1 MDKYYTK
8 PCNFYFGIQSKKK
21 VNTRQSLPLGGNKL
35 ISFDTIEII
44 SRKNRK
50 SINIREISNLK
61 PSLRKKINTDIS
73 KIIKKKFLR
82 GLKFENPPILM
93 GVINMTP
100 DSFSDGGKYN
110 KINSAL
116 ERAKYFIKKG
126 CQIIDVG
133 GESTR
138 PGAKEINLNSEWKRI
153 EGFFK
158 KTKKLNCLISL
169 DTRKSKIMDLASKYK
184 VDLVNDVSGLNYD
197 TATINFLRKTK
208 KPFVIH
214 HSKGSPKTMQKKP
227 NYKNVLLDIYDFFE
241 NKLKTIN
248 RNGIKHSNI
257 ILDPGIGFGKNLKH
271 NITLLKHVSI
281 FHSLGYP
288 VMLGISRKRFIKDLV
303 GYNDSKERIGGTISS
318 SIWLMMQGVQ
328 ILRVHDFNEVNQAI
342 KVFKSLK
349 FK

>member
-8 PCNFYFGIQSKKK
+8 PCNFYFGIQSEERVRSK
-21 VNTRQSLPLGGNKL
+21 QSLPLGGNKS
-35 ISFDTIEII
+35 ISFDTVEII
-44 SRKNRK
+44 SRKNSK
-50 SINIREISNLK
+50 LIHIKEIRNLK
-61 PSLRKKINTDIS
+61 LSLRKRINTDIS
-73 KIIKKKFLR
+73 NIIKKKFFK
-82 GLKFENPPILM
+82 GLKFEISPILM

-110 KINSAL
+110 KTNLAL
-116 ERAKYFIKKG
+116 ERARYFIKRG
-126 CQIIDVG
+126 CQIIDIG

-138 PGAKEINLNSEWKRI
+138 PGAQEINLNNEWKRI

-158 KTKKLNCLISL
+158 KAKKLNCLISL
-169 DTRKSKIMDLASKYK
+169 DTRKSKLMNLASKYK
-184 VDLVNDVSGLNYD
+184 VDLINDVSGLNYD
-197 TATINFLRKTK
+197 ASTISFLRKTK

-227 NYKNVLLDIYDFFE
+227 SYKNVILDIYDFFE
-241 NKLKTIN
+241 NKLRTIK
-248 RNGIKHSNI
+248 RNGIKHRNI

-271 NITLLKHVSI
+271 NITLLKDVSI

-288 VMLGISRKRFIKDLV
+288 VMYGISRKRFIKDLV
-303 GYNDSKERIGGTISS
+303 GLNDSKERIGGTISS

-342 KVFKSLK
+342 KVFRSLK

>member
-8 PCNFYFGIQSKKK
+8 PCNFYFGIQSEERVRSK
-21 VNTRQSLPLGGNKL
+21 QSLPLGGNKS
-35 ISFDTIEII
+35 ISFDTVEII
-44 SRKNRK
+44 SRKNSK
-50 SINIREISNLK
+50 LIHIKEIRNLK
-61 PSLRKKINTDIS
+61 LSLRKKINTDIS
-73 KIIKKKFLR
+73 NIIKKKFFK
-82 GLKFENPPILM
+82 GLKFEISPILM

-110 KINSAL
+110 KTNLAL
-116 ERAKYFIKKG
+116 ERARYFIKKG

-271 NITLLKHVSI
+271 NVRDIEKKI
-281 FHSLGYP
+281 Y
-288 VMLGISRKRFIKDLV
+288 KRFSRL
-303 GYNDSKERIGGTISS
+303 
-318 SIWLMMQGVQ
+318 
-328 ILRVHDFNEVNQAI
+328 
-342 KVFKSLK
+342 
-349 FK
+349 

>member
-8 PCNFYFGIQSKKK
+8 PCNFYFGIQSEERVRSK
-21 VNTRQSLPLGGNKL
+21 QSLPLGGNKS
-35 ISFDTIEII
+35 ISFDTVEII
-44 SRKNRK
+44 SRKNSK
-50 SINIREISNLK
+50 LIHIKEIRNLK
-61 PSLRKKINTDIS
+61 LSLRKKINTDIS
-73 KIIKKKFLR
+73 NIIKKKFFK
-82 GLKFENPPILM
+82 GLKFEISPILM

-110 KINSAL
+110 KTNLAL
-116 ERAKYFIKKG
+116 ERARYFIKRG
-126 CQIIDVG
+126 CQIIDIG

-138 PGAKEINLNSEWKRI
+138 PGAQEINLNNEWKRI

-158 KTKKLNCLISL
+158 KAKKLNCLISL
-169 DTRKSKIMDLASKYK
+169 DTRKSKLMNLASKYK
-184 VDLVNDVSGLNYD
+184 VDLINDVSGLNYD
-197 TATINFLRKTK
+197 ASTISFLRKTK

-227 NYKNVLLDIYDFFE
+227 SYKNVILDIYDFFE
-241 NKLKTIN
+241 NKLRTIK
-248 RNGIKHSNI
+248 RNGIKHRNI

-271 NITLLKHVSI
+271 NITLLKDVSI

-288 VMLGISRKRFIKDLV
+288 VMYGISRKRFIKDLV
-303 GYNDSKERIGGTISS
+303 GLNDSKERIGGTISS

-342 KVFKSLK
+342 KVFRSLK

>member
-8 PCNFYFGIQSKKK
+8 PCNFYFGIQSEERVRSK
-21 VNTRQSLPLGGNKL
+21 QSLPLGGNKS
-35 ISFDTIEII
+35 ISFDTVEII
-44 SRKNRK
+44 SRKNSK
-50 SINIREISNLK
+50 LIHIKEIKNLK
-61 PSLRKKINTDIS
+61 LSLRKKINTDIS
-73 KIIKKKFLR
+73 NIIKKKFFK
-82 GLKFENPPILM
+82 GLKFEISPILM

-110 KINSAL
+110 KTNLAL
-116 ERAKYFIKKG
+116 ERARYFIKRG
-126 CQIIDVG
+126 CQIIDIG

-138 PGAKEINLNSEWKRI
+138 PGAQEINLNNEWKRI

-158 KTKKLNCLISL
+158 KAKKLNCLISL
-169 DTRKSKIMDLASKYK
+169 DTRKSKLMNLASKYK
-184 VDLVNDVSGLNYD
+184 VDLINDVSGLNYD
-197 TATINFLRKTK
+197 ASTISFLRKTK

-227 NYKNVLLDIYDFFE
+227 SYKNVILDIYDFFE
-241 NKLKTIN
+241 NKLRTIK
-248 RNGIKHSNI
+248 RNGIKHRNI

-271 NITLLKHVSI
+271 NITLLKDVSI

-288 VMLGISRKRFIKDLV
+288 VMYGISRKRFIKDLV
-303 GYNDSKERIGGTISS
+303 GLNDSKERIGGTISS

-342 KVFKSLK
+342 KVFRSLK

>member
-8 PCNFYFGIQSKKK
+8 PCNFYFGIQSEERVRSK
-21 VNTRQSLPLGGNKL
+21 QSLPLGGNKS
-35 ISFDTIEII
+35 ISFDTVEII
-44 SRKNRK
+44 SRKNSK
-50 SINIREISNLK
+50 LIHIKEIRNLK
-61 PSLRKKINTDIS
+61 LSLRKKINTDIS
-73 KIIKKKFLR
+73 NIIKKKFFK
-82 GLKFENPPILM
+82 GLKFEISPILM

-110 KINSAL
+110 KTNLAL
-116 ERAKYFIKKG
+116 ERARYFIKRG
-126 CQIIDVG
+126 CQIIDIG

-138 PGAKEINLNSEWKRI
+138 PGAQEINLNNEWKRI

-158 KTKKLNCLISL
+158 KAKKLNCLISL
-169 DTRKSKIMDLASKYK
+169 DTRKSKLMNLASKYK
-184 VDLVNDVSGLNYD
+184 VDLINDVSGLNYD
-197 TATINFLRKTK
+197 ASTISFLRKTK

-227 NYKNVLLDIYDFFE
+227 SYKNVILDIYDFFE
-241 NKLKTIN
+241 NKLRTIN
-248 RNGIKHSNI
+248 RNGIKHRNI

-271 NITLLKHVSI
+271 NITLLKDVSI

-288 VMLGISRKRFIKDLV
+288 VMYGISRKRFIKDLV
-303 GYNDSKERIGGTISS
+303 GLNDSKERIGGTISS

-342 KVFKSLK
+342 KVFRSLK

>member
-21 VNTRQSLPLGGNKL
+21 VKTRQSLPLGGNKL

-44 SRKNRK
+44 SRKNSK
-50 SINIREISNLK
+50 LINIKEIRNLK

-73 KIIKKKFLR
+73 NIKRKKIFK
-82 GLKFENPPILM
+82 GLKFKTSPILM

-138 PGAKEINLNSEWKRI
+138 PGAKEINLNNEWKRI

-197 TATINFLRKTK
+197 TDTINFLRKTK

-288 VMLGISRKRFIKDLV
+288 VMYGISRKRFIKDLV
-303 GYNDSKERIGGTISS
+303 GLNDSKERIGGTISS
-318 SIWLMMQGVQ
+318 CIYLMMQGVQ
-328 ILRVHDFNEVNQAI
+328 ILRVHDFNEVNQAL
-342 KVFKSLK
+342 KVFRFLK

>member
-8 PCNFYFGIQSKKK
+8 PCNFYFGIQSEERVRSK
-21 VNTRQSLPLGGNKL
+21 QSLPLGGNKS
-35 ISFDTIEII
+35 ISFDTVEII
-44 SRKNRK
+44 SRKNSK
-50 SINIREISNLK
+50 LIHIKEIKNLK
-61 PSLRKKINTDIS
+61 LSLRKKINTDIS
-73 KIIKKKFLR
+73 NIIKKKFFK
-82 GLKFENPPILM
+82 GLKFEISPILM

-110 KINSAL
+110 KTNLAL
-116 ERAKYFIKKG
+116 ERARYFIKRG
-126 CQIIDVG
+126 CQIIDIG

-138 PGAKEINLNSEWKRI
+138 PGAQEINLNNEWKRI

-158 KTKKLNCLISL
+158 KAKKLNCLISL
-169 DTRKSKIMDLASKYK
+169 DTRKSKLMNLASKYK
-184 VDLVNDVSGLNYD
+184 VDLINDVSGLNYD
-197 TATINFLRKTK
+197 ACTISFLRKTK

-227 NYKNVLLDIYDFFE
+227 SYKNVILDIYDFFE
-241 NKLKTIN
+241 NKLRTIK
-248 RNGIKHSNI
+248 RNGIKHRNI

-271 NITLLKHVSI
+271 NITLLKDVSI

-288 VMLGISRKRFIKDLV
+288 VMYGISRKRFIKDLV
-303 GYNDSKERIGGTISS
+303 GLNDSKERIGGTISS

-342 KVFKSLK
+342 KVFRSLK

>member
-1 MDKYYTK
+1 
-8 PCNFYFGIQSKKK
+8 
-21 VNTRQSLPLGGNKL
+21 
-35 ISFDTIEII
+35 
-44 SRKNRK
+44 
-50 SINIREISNLK
+50 
-61 PSLRKKINTDIS
+61 
-73 KIIKKKFLR
+73 
-82 GLKFENPPILM
+82 
-93 GVINMTP
+93 
-100 DSFSDGGKYN
+100 
-110 KINSAL
+110 
-116 ERAKYFIKKG
+116 
-126 CQIIDVG
+126 
-133 GESTR
+133 
-138 PGAKEINLNSEWKRI
+138 
-153 EGFFK
+153 
-158 KTKKLNCLISL
+158 
-169 DTRKSKIMDLASKYK
+169 MDLASKYK

-197 TATINFLRKTK
+197 TDTINFLRKTK

>member
-8 PCNFYFGIQSKKK
+8 PCNFYFGIQSEERVRSK
-21 VNTRQSLPLGGNKL
+21 QSLPLGGNKS
-35 ISFDTIEII
+35 ISFDTVEII
-44 SRKNRK
+44 SRKNSK
-50 SINIREISNLK
+50 LIHIKEIRNLK
-61 PSLRKKINTDIS
+61 LSLRKKINTDIS
-73 KIIKKKFLR
+73 NIIKKKIFK
-82 GLKFENPPILM
+82 GLKFEISPILM

-110 KINSAL
+110 KTNLAL
-116 ERAKYFIKKG
+116 ERARYFIKRG
-126 CQIIDVG
+126 CQIIDIG

-138 PGAKEINLNSEWKRI
+138 PGAQEINLNNEWKRI

-158 KTKKLNCLISL
+158 KAKKLNCLISL
-169 DTRKSKIMDLASKYK
+169 DTRKSKLMNLASKYK
-184 VDLVNDVSGLNYD
+184 VDLINDVSGLNYD
-197 TATINFLRKTK
+197 ASTISFLRKTK

-227 NYKNVLLDIYDFFE
+227 SYKNVILDIYDFFE
-241 NKLKTIN
+241 NKLRTIN
-248 RNGIKHSNI
+248 RNGIKHRNI

-271 NITLLKHVSI
+271 NITLLKDVSI

-288 VMLGISRKRFIKDLV
+288 VMYGISRKRFIKDLV
-303 GYNDSKERIGGTISS
+303 GLNDSKERIGGTISS

-342 KVFKSLK
+342 KVFRSLK